1 MYQIELHYGYE
12 RSHETYETYHAFE
25 ATDIEDAVDSEKM
38 AAKLA
43 NALDCTPDD
52 DDFNCNS
59 MYIALPE
66 KTVERIRAEGYA
78 AGRLGVLAQM
88 IEGPW
93 NNDSCKGYAIMA
105 MERAGLDEDTI
116 RKVSATMTDC
126 FDYTTVAE
134 AGRYYVKGAVR

>member
-12 RSHETYETYHAFE
+12 RSHETYDTYHAFE

-66 KTVERIRAEGYA
+66 KTVERIKQEGRSEMMFA
-78 AGRLGVLAQM
+78 TLG
-88 IEGPW
+88 EGPW
-93 NNDSCKGYAIMA
+93 RNDYCKGYAIMA

-126 FDYTTVAE
+126 FDDTTVAE

>member
-1 MYQIELHYGYE
+1 MYQIKLHYGYE

-66 KTVERIRAEGYA
+66 KTVERIKQEGRSEMMFA
-78 AGRLGVLAQM
+78 MLV
-88 IEGPW
+88 EGPW
-93 NNDSCKGYAIMA
+93 RNDSCKGYAIMA

-126 FDYTTVAE
+126 FDDTSVDA
-134 AGRYYVKGAVR
+134 AGRYYAKGAVV

>member
-25 ATDIEDAVDSEKM
+25 ATDIEDEVDSDRM
-38 AAKLA
+38 ASKLA
-43 NALDCTPDD
+43 GALDCMPDD

-66 KTVERIRAEGYA
+66 KTVERIREEGYA
-78 AGRLGVLAQM
+78 AGRIGALAQM

-93 NNDSCKGYAIMA
+93 NNDACKGYAIMA
-105 MERAGLDEDTI
+105 MERTGLDAETI
-116 RKVSATMTDC
+116 GKVSATMTDC
-126 FDYTTVAE
+126 FDDTSVDA
-134 AGRYYVKGAVR
+134 AGRYYVKGTVR